1 MDSDKIYI
9 IQFSDSFHTTDLQFL
24 SSGISMN
31 LRGAGGSTCKPY
43 MIPCSLIGMSKYCC
57 VKCPL
62 AICCI
67 LLTEGHLS
75 QRQRPRIL
83 RLMSLLTLLV
93 SGLNI
98 YAALWQILLC
108 CVVLWYGMWH
118 GIAYCIFGMISCIV
132 FYVVWKRVVKSAYN
146 VL

>member
-1 MDSDKIYI
+1 MDLCWNLI
-9 IQFSDSFHTTDLQFL
+9 FHNCILPYYEKSQENPWILTKSISL
-24 SSGISMN
+24 SSVIPSIRSAIFIQWDLYELKGG
-31 LRGAGGSTCKPY
+31 GATCKSY

-62 AICCI
+62 VICSI
-67 LLTEGHLS
+67 PLTEGHLS
-75 QRQRPRIL
+75 QRERPRIL

-108 CVVLWYGMWH
+108 CGMAC
-118 GIAYCIFGMISCIV
+118 GIV
-132 FYVVWKRVVKSAYN
+132 
-146 VL
+146 

>member
-1 MDSDKIYI
+1 
-9 IQFSDSFHTTDLQFL
+9 
-24 SSGISMN
+24 MN
-31 LRGAGGSTCKPY
+31 LRGKGGSTCKLY
-43 MIPCSLIGMSKYCC
+43 MISCSLIGMSKYCC
-57 VKCPL
+57 VKCPP

-108 CVVLWYGMWH
+108 CGMV
-118 GIAYCIFGMISCIV
+118 CDMV
-132 FYVVWKRVVKSAYN
+132 
-146 VL
+146 

>member
-1 MDSDKIYI
+1 
-9 IQFSDSFHTTDLQFL
+9 
-24 SSGISMN
+24 MN
-31 LRGAGGSTCKPY
+31 LKGEGGGGSTCKSY

-57 VKCPL
+57 VKFPL
-62 AICCI
+62 VICCI

-75 QRQRPRIL
+75 QRQRPRII

-108 CVVLWYGMWH
+108 CGMV
-118 GIAYCIFGMISCIV
+118 CGMV
-132 FYVVWKRVVKSAYN
+132 
-146 VL
+146 

>member
-1 MDSDKIYI
+1 MDSDKIHI
-9 IQFSDSFHTTDLQFL
+9 TQFGDSFHTTDLQFL
-24 SSGISMN
+24 SIGISMS
-31 LRGAGGSTCKPY
+31 LKGGGGGGSTCKPY
-43 MIPCSLIGMSKYCC
+43 MISCSLKGMSKYCC
-57 VKCPL
+57 VKCPP

-83 RLMSLLTLLV
+83 RLMSLLILLV

-108 CVVLWYGMWH
+108 CGMV
-118 GIAYCIFGMISCIV
+118 CDMV
-132 FYVVWKRVVKSAYN
+132 
-146 VL
+146 